1 MILDVFDFDM
11 LKFNNTI
18 KDYNILDDLLK
29 PLDTKPWLIK
39 DKIKD
44 LILF

>member
-1 MILDVFDFDM
+1 MVLDVFDFDM
-11 LKFNNTI
+11 LKFNNII

-29 PLDTKPWLIK
+29 PLDNKPWLIK
-39 DKIKD
+39 DKTND

>member
-11 LKFNNTI
+11 LMFNDKI
-18 KDYNILDDLLK
+18 KDYNITEDITK
-29 PLDTKPWLIK
+29 PFDEKPWLIR